1 MIDITDLRKYY
12 ESDAVLVSD
21 HAAMRFR
28 QRGLKVK
35 DIRCA
40 VNNGEI
46 IEQYPDDFPFPSCLI
61 LGKTSD
67 GRYIHVV
74 MSDEGNI
81 SISAD
86 DTESIEKFT
95 KDMNEVINSDVE
107 VNIQKLKSVD
117 VFDKGL
123 PAEYLVGLYSIIEE

>member
-40 VNNGEI
+40 VNNG
-46 IEQYPDDFPFPSCLI
+46 
-61 LGKTSD
+61 
-67 GRYIHVV
+67 
-74 MSDEGNI
+74 
-81 SISAD
+81 
-86 DTESIEKFT
+86 
-95 KDMNEVINSDVE
+95 
-107 VNIQKLKSVD
+107 
-117 VFDKGL
+117 
-123 PAEYLVGLYSIIEE
+123 

>member
-1 MIDITDLRKYY
+1 MIDIMELRNYY
-12 ESDAVLVSD
+12 VNDAVLISD

-46 IEQYPDDFPFPSCLI
+46 IEQYPDDFTFPSCLI

-67 GRYIHVV
+67 GRCIHVV
-74 MSDEGNI
+74 MSDEGKMSRI
-81 SISAD
+81 ITAYYPAP
-86 DTESIEKFT
+86 
-95 KDMNEVINSDVE
+95 
-107 VNIQKLKSVD
+107 
-117 VFDKGL
+117 DKWD
-123 PAEYLVGLYSIIEE
+123 AELRVRKEN